1 MTGASITRTRIT
13 GTGIVSCYGTG
24 TKSLV
29 SALSK
34 GQSKE
39 KHLSS
44 FSLQDSEYY
53 LVNEIDR
60 TSLAK
65 GNAGEIQLFIQV
77 IQQALDQ
84 ANIKTPL
91 DDCALI
97 IGTSSFLFAAE
108 SEIRYQH
115 ELGQS
120 NPPSAGYTGLITNP
134 VISHFGI
141 GGPVYCIHTAC
152 ASSANAIIIAHEMLE
167 RGETSRAIVVGA
179 EGLSAVALS
188 GFQSLMLLDKK
199 GCRPFDSERN
209 GLQIGEAYGA
219 IILEANSKNS
229 NQSKKGSLTF
239 LGGENIC
246 DTHHVTSASPDGS
259 MMQLVIEKALHAARI
274 KANEIC
280 FIKAHGT
287 GSLDNDTA
295 EAAALAKVFGQSLPP
310 FTALKRYFG
319 HTLGACGVVE
329 TIALLA
335 CLQSG
340 FLPKTAGFKNKD
352 TALGIAP
359 LVDSITAASGYF
371 LSNCFGFG
379 GNYAALIMHYQKSTT

>member
-1 MTGASITRTRIT
+1 MASTAIT
-13 GTGIVSCYGTG
+13 GTGIISCYGTG
-24 TKSLV
+24 TTSLV
-29 SALSK
+29 SELSK
-34 GQSKE
+34 GRSTE
-39 KHLSS
+39 KRLSA
-44 FSLQDSEYY
+44 FALQDSKYY

-60 TSLAK
+60 TGVDK

-84 ANIKTPL
+84 AGINTPL
-91 DDCALI
+91 DDCALV
-97 IGTSSFLFAAE
+97 IGTSGFLFAAE

-115 ELGQS
+115 ELGLTS
-120 NPPSAGYTGLITNP
+120 PPSAGYAGLITNP
-134 VISHFGI
+134 VVSHFAI

-152 ASSANAIIIAHEMLE
+152 ASSANAMIIAHEMIS
-167 RGETSRAIVVGA
+167 RGEVSRAIVVGA

-188 GFQSLMLLDKK
+188 GFQSLMLLDKN
-199 GCRPFDSERN
+199 GCRPFDAERN

-219 IILEANSKNS
+219 IILEAADDDI
-229 NQSKKGSLTF
+229 NQPKPGALTF
-239 LGGENIC
+239 LGGENLC

-259 MMQLVIEKALHAARI
+259 MMQSVIEKALLAADI
-274 KANEIC
+274 NAGDIN

-287 GSLDNDTA
+287 GSQDNDTA
-295 EAAALAKVFGQSLPP
+295 EAAALTKVFAQSLPP
-310 FTALKRYFG
+310 FTILKRYFG

-352 TALGIAP
+352 TSLGITP
-359 LVDSITAASGYF
+359 LTDSIDAASGYF
-371 LSNCFGFG
+371 LSNYFGFG
-379 GNYAALIMHYQKSTT
+379 GNYAALIMHYQKK